1 MFGYIYI
8 VENNINNKRYI
19 GKKTGKFDKNYYG
32 SGIIVRQAIKK
43 YGKDEFSVKILE
55 YCDSQEIL
63 NEREKHFIQ
72 TLNPEYN
79 IAAGGDGGH
88 VLKYADKNYVKEIY
102 IKRSITMSNTWN
114 NISKEKREE
123 WGRNISIKRKGSNGR
138 TGTHHSEETK
148 KRISE
153 SNKSGVLKRPDTWK
167 ENHRI
172 ASEKR
177 KGISNSK
184 CNRII
189 FVDGVEYI
197 SVKTALN
204 TLQISRP
211 KLMNYIKNGR
221 AYYGK

>member
-32 SGIIVRQAIKK
+32 SGIIVRQAIQK
-43 YGKDEFSVKILE
+43 YGKDEFSVRILE

-63 NEREKHFIQ
+63 NDREKHFIQ

-79 IAAGGDGGH
+79 IASGGDGGH

-102 IKRSITMSNTWN
+102 TRRSITMSNTWK
-114 NISKEKREE
+114 NISKEKRQE

-138 TGTHHSEETK
+138 IGIRHSEETK
-148 KRISE
+148 KKISE
-153 SNKSGVLKRPDTWK
+153 SNKLAVSKRPDTWK
-167 ENHRI
+167 ENHKI

-177 KGISNSK
+177 KGSSNSA
-184 CNRII
+184 CNKII
-189 FVDGVEYI
+189 FVDDVKYE
-197 SVKTALN
+197 SVKFALN
-204 TLQISRP
+204 TLKISRP

-221 AYYGK
+221 AYYAE